1 MTKILLDVMYEDL
14 QVLLKDFGWIVET
27 VTKHI
32 GATQKDRDDG
42 QILQYAK
49 ENGMVVVTDDKEF
62 INRLKVNMVP
72 VVTVGAVDKARVIH
86 EKVGN
91 SSVSV

>member
-1 MTKILLDVMYEDL
+1 M
-14 QVLLKDFGWIVET
+14 ET

-49 ENGMVVVTDDKEF
+49 ENGMTVVTDDKRF
-62 INRLKVNMVP
+62 MNRLKVNMVP
-72 VVTVGAVDKARVIH
+72 VITVGAVDKARVIR
-86 EKVGN
+86 EKI
-91 SSVSV
+91 SSDST

>member
-1 MTKILLDVMYEDL
+1 MYEDL
-14 QVLLKDFGWIVET
+14 QVLLEDLGWIVET

-62 INRLKVNMVP
+62 INRLKVSNVR
-72 VVTVGAVDKARVIH
+72 VITVDAVDKARVIR
-86 EKVGN
+86 EKVI
-91 SSVSV
+91 SKSA

>member
-14 QVLLKDFGWIVET
+14 QVLLEDFGWIVET

-32 GATQKDRDDG
+32 GATQKDRGDR

-72 VVTVGAVDKARVIH
+72 VVTVDAVDKARVIR
-86 EKVGN
+86 EKI
-91 SSVSV
+91 SSDST

>member
-14 QVLLKDFGWIVET
+14 QVLLEDFGWIVET

-42 QILQYAK
+42 RILQHAK

-62 INRLKVNMVP
+62 INRLKVNMVS
-72 VVTVGAVDKARVIH
+72 VVTVDAVDKARVIR
-86 EKVGN
+86 EKMVNG
-91 SSVSV
+91 ST